1 MIRRAQFKDIQGIN
15 SLLYQVNNI
24 HAKIRSDIFIKDQ
37 KKYSD
42 IKLKGIIQDD
52 YTPIFVYTDDNDD
65 VIAYCFCM
73 LIINEESANLK
84 ARRDLYI
91 DDLCVDE
98 NHRGKHIGKTLFEYV
113 LDYAKEKK
121 FDSITLN
128 VWEHNDRAR
137 KFYDKLGFNVLKTTL
152 EKRLKD

>member
-1 MIRRAQFKDIQGIN
+1 MIRRAEVRDIPGIN

-42 IKLKGIIQDD
+42 IKLKGLIKDD
-52 YTPIFVYTDDNDD
+52 YTPVFVYTDDNDE

-73 LIINEESANLK
+73 LIHQENENNLK
-84 ARRDLYI
+84 ARRELYI

-98 NHRGKHIGKTLFEYV
+98 QYRGRHIGKSLFEYV
-113 LDYAKEKK
+113 LEYAKKSD
-121 FDSITLN
+121 FDCITLN

-137 KFYDKLGFNVLKTTL
+137 EFYDKLGFDILKTTL
-152 EKRLKD
+152 EKKLK